1 MMIRSVRDGV
11 CGLGC
16 LRGRESGGESS
27 WHWMDWLV
35 VDGLSKAERKS
46 GDEVVVLA
54 WTRFLASGKEMLQLN
69 LI

>member
-1 MMIRSVRDGV
+1 
-11 CGLGC
+11 
-16 LRGRESGGESS
+16 
-27 WHWMDWLV
+27 MDWLV